1 MSFQKFN
8 SRFWTVNAEKE
19 KGTRLTLSAFRSEAM
34 DNPSLSLAVFVEGG
48 RGPAF
53 KESLNDNW
61 IVALRVVWD
70 EVLRAGKGNQKTLVI
85 NSWDREN
92 KKSIKKGT
100 VTLGIDEQDVPFIG
114 ITAPNLTK
122 KFPLTP
128 PFNPDTSSL
137 DLPAS
142 AQHRLGVEPF
152 LLALTKFVNASSV
165 AGYSPASRNG
175 NGAGGGGYN
184 NGGGSRGSGGYGGGS
199 SSAIESE
206 IPF

>member
-8 SRFWTVNAEKE
+8 SRFWTTNAEKE
-19 KGTRLTLSAFRSEAM
+19 KGTRLTLSAFRSEVM

-48 RGPAF
+48 KGPAF

-61 IVALRVVWD
+61 IVALRVVW
-70 EVLRAGKGNQKTLVI
+70 EEALRNGKGYQKTLVI

-92 KKSIKKGT
+92 KKAIKKGAIT
-100 VTLGIDEQDVPFIG
+100 IGIDEQDVPFIG
-114 ITAPNLTK
+114 ISAPNLTK

-137 DLPAS
+137 DLPS
-142 AQHRLGVEPF
+142 NIQHRLGVDPF
-152 LLALTKFVNASSV
+152 LMALTKFITASSV

-175 NGAGGGGYN
+175 NSGGGGGY
-184 NGGGSRGSGGYGGGS
+184 GGGGRSGGGYGGGS
-199 SSAIESE
+199 SSSSVESE